1 MPAQASHDR
10 EILSGYGQVSG
21 LRIAMVVVPP
31 LLADLIRHG
40 LDSRVADVTVTEL
53 SDLQHAYA
61 RLREIGADVV
71 IVGPSAPAA
80 DATLIQGILP
90 RAQVLAVSPDLS
102 QLVDL
107 DTGEPAAFTPDT
119 LADRLRR

>member
-1 MPAQASHDR
+1 
-10 EILSGYGQVSG
+10 
-21 LRIAMVVVPP
+21 MVVVPP

-53 SDLQHAYA
+53 FDLQDACA
-61 RLREIGADVV
+61 RLREMGADVV

-80 DATLIQGILP
+80 DATLIQGLLP
-90 RAQVLAVSPDLS
+90 GAQVLAVSADLS

-107 DTGEPAAFTPDT
+107 DTGKPAAFTPDT